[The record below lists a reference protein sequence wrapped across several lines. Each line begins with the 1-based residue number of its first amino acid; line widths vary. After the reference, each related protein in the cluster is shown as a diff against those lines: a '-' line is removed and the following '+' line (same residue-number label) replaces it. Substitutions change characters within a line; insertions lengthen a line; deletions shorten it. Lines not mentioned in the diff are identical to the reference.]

1 MVAGIR
7 IASAVFR
14 AEEALQKMAAVTSGE
29 IRVRLEHLLTR
40 APVPTDVCTLGL
52 DT

>member
-7 IASAVFR
+7 IASAEFK

-29 IRVRLEHLLTR
+29 IRVRLEHLLIITS
-40 APVPTDVCTLGL
+40 PCPPLY
-52 DT
+52 